1 MRQEEDVGGEFVWA
15 CWEWGFHTVRSP
27 PEACWR
33 GNEKTG
39 RGRGGA
45 GRQRPIC
52 SNHSLAA
59 HRSARLSVSCLCA
72 STIAHL
78 KKKTKKRSLFTVL
91 SHHLCTFFF
100 SYTFWVSPA
109 WWGPGV
115 PFFFTFLFLT
125 PTMNH
130 APLINTQHMPVC
142 TDTHSHVVIKPA
154 NFFKWS
160 TCDSAKQV
168 IALMWVM
175 GSHFSI
181 PDCLIWRIFS
191 MEAYQEQLLYTTV
204 QRTNTWC
211 HQNTHRNGKLMSDKW
226 ECNQLQEFPYFPS
239 TCSNQAQTALL
250 WENGWRRWKSLA
262 IYSLLF
268 STKCNTDNDNIYSY
282 VKNGCL
288 ASRSAEWLD
297 SVLFIWWT

>member
-1 MRQEEDVGGEFVWA
+1 MWGGSLCERVGSEVSTQCDHPQKLAEGGMRKQAGGGEGLVD
-15 CWEWGFHTVRSP
+15 
-27 PEACWR
+27 
-33 GNEKTG
+33 
-39 RGRGGA
+39 RGRSVRTTPRLPTGLLA
-45 GRQRPIC
+45 
-52 SNHSLAA
+52 SLFPVCV
-59 HRSARLSVSCLCA
+59 HPQLH
-72 STIAHL
+72 IW
-78 KKKTKKRSLFTVL
+78 KKNKKKRSLFTVL

-100 SYTFWVSPA
+100 RTHFESRQHGEDQVF
-109 WWGPGV
+109 

-288 ASRSAEWLD
+288 ASRSTEWLD